1 MAVDF
6 QSFVDKCAMSCSV
19 VSVEKTAD
27 GRCGEIRIVCANKK
41 YRDEMG
47 PAFHDNMLYQELVP
61 QESTF
66 ENFCFRCAIMGQR
79 VHGYLYTEAH
89 GAWTDMTLLPLV
101 REPGGLG
108 YCLFMIEVTESQDAE
123 RMASVSMDTT
133 IAAVK
138 ASIALAGADNLHE
151 GVKSILEDILALT
164 GGFSA
169 RIMLIDHEHEAST
182 NFCEVFAK
190 DALDGVEAIEV
201 AVPYELMRSWEDM
214 LGYTTEIILEDEHDM
229 EQIARY
235 NPEWAASLRSFG
247 VRSMI
252 LVPLRQ
258 GRNII
263 GFMYVTNF
271 NTDKLMEI
279 KELLELIAF
288 LLGSQIANYLLMK
301 RLERMSN
308 VDGLTGLLNRHAML
322 DRIHSMEEGHPFGVI
337 NIDLNGLKYVNDNEG
352 HDAGDRL
359 LVQAAEVM
367 KKVFRG
373 EDLFRTGG
381 DEFIVIAADIEREV
395 FERKAERLR
404 ADAAKNEIVNFA
416 TGAFWSDGSTDI
428 HTAFAHA
435 DELMYADKDAFYKEH
450 PEFDRR

>member
-6 QSFVDKCAMSCSV
+6 QSLVDMCAMSCSV

-61 QESTF
+61 QASTF

-79 VHGYLYTEAH
+79 VHGYLYTKAH
-89 GAWTDMTLLPLV
+89 EAWTDMTLLPLV

-108 YCLFMIEVTESQDAE
+108 YCLFMIEATDGQNAE
-123 RMASVSMDTT
+123 RMASMSMDTA

-138 ASIALAGADNLHE
+138 ASIALAGADDLHE
-151 GVKSILEDILALT
+151 GVKSILEDILDMT

-169 RIMLIDHEHEAST
+169 RIMLVDHEHETSAK
-182 NFCEVFAK
+182 FCEAFAK
-190 DALDGVEAIEV
+190 GAFDDAEAAEV
-201 AVPYELMRSWEDM
+201 TMPYELMRSWEDM
-214 LGYTTEIILEDEHDM
+214 LGYTTEIILENEHDM
-229 EQIARY
+229 EHIERC

-247 VRSMI
+247 VHSMI

-258 GRNII
+258 GRDVI

-271 NTDKLMEI
+271 NTDKLIEI
-279 KELLELIAF
+279 KELIELISF
-288 LLGSQIANYLLMK
+288 LLSSQIANYLLMK
-301 RLERMSN
+301 RLEHVSN

-322 DRIHSMEEGHPFGVI
+322 DRIHSMDEGRPFGVI

-367 KKVFRG
+367 KKIFRV

-381 DEFIVIAADIEREV
+381 DEFIVIATDIEREV

-404 ADAAKNEIVNFA
+404 SDAAKNEIVNFA

-428 HTAFAHA
+428 QTAFVHA

-450 PEFDRR
+450 PELDRR